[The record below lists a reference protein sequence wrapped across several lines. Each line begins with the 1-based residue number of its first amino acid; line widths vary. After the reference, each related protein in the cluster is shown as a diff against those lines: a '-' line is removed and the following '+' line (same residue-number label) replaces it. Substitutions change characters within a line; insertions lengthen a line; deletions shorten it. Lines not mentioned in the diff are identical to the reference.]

1 MTHKQMGINKQYLPL
16 PLLLS
21 LLQPQILK
29 KTEHLLSRECF
40 FKKNVGR
47 RHAKF
52 LEDLFIAVAS
62 GSLGDSVGSFVGDF
76 TSAVVKL
83 LMDWLSGLLPALLI
97 S

>member
-1 MTHKQMGINKQYLPL
+1 M
-16 PLLLS
+16 
-21 LLQPQILK
+21 
-29 KTEHLLSRECF
+29 
-40 FKKNVGR
+40 GR

-62 GSLGDSVGSFVGDF
+62 GSLGASVGSFVGDF

-83 LMDWLSGLLPALLI
+83 LMDWLSGLLPAPLI